1 MAEAAR
7 AVLTRPTRTGLYL
20 WVLEQNVG
28 AQAFY
33 EARGGRCVGRRQV
46 TPPVGPRQAPGG
58 PRWTC
63 ATPGRTRKRSF
74 SSVTAA
80 LLGD

>member
-7 AVLTRPTRTGLYL
+7 AVLARPTRTGLYL

-33 EARGGRCVGRRQV
+33 EARCGHCVGRRQA
-46 TPPVGPRQAPGG
+46 TPPVGSQAGSRGSPVDLRYAWPDPEALSLVGDGRSPR
-58 PRWTC
+58 
-63 ATPGRTRKRSF
+63 
-74 SSVTAA
+74 
-80 LLGD
+80 